1 MDTPVLSALNKY
13 RLLDYIWKYH
23 WLGLEKTKKEPVVQ
37 CLYIGRPANKPL
49 DIKFNDFEMIDDY
62 WT

>member
-1 MDTPVLSALNKY
+1 
-13 RLLDYIWKYH
+13 
-23 WLGLEKTKKEPVVQ
+23 LGLEKTKKEPVVQ